1 MKGCNANHQE
11 YRSLPKR
18 STDREG
24 GIVTLP
30 PRTGKVMYMAPAD
43 CWLIGVVWSDSDG
56 VEWMD
61 KNNFERTFE
70 DDF

>member
-1 MKGCNANHQE
+1 
-11 YRSLPKR
+11 
-18 STDREG
+18 
-24 GIVTLP
+24 
-30 PRTGKVMYMAPAD
+30 MYMAPAD

-61 KNNFERTFE
+61 KSDFERTFE